1 MKVDTELIEEL
12 LRSSISSY
20 KISSATGISRQ
31 MIGKL
36 RNGQADFHKGSLEN
50 AALLYTFAMEQKKAG
65 KLHSKEFFA
74 MEKIET
80 KEDLLHRLKK
90 KTDEI
95 LITGPLAAEIYELH
109 KGQLSDTERMG
120 ADLGSGGM
128 QMVIEYLFIRL
139 FEMNEQLSKEEK
151 KIRRTITQLYYIKKI
166 SAETVLLRLKQL
178 DY

>member
-1 MKVDTELIEEL
+1 MKVDTKLIEEL
-12 LRSSISSY
+12 LDSSVSSY
-20 KISSATGISRQ
+20 KISTATGISRQ

-50 AALLYTFAMEQKKAG
+50 AVLLHSFALEQKEAG
-65 KLHSKEFFA
+65 MLKTKKLSTVE
-74 MEKIET
+74 EIET
-80 KEDLLHRLKK
+80 KEELLNRLKK

-128 QMVIEYLFIRL
+128 QMIIEYLFIRL
-139 FEMNEQLSKEEK
+139 FEMNEHLSKEEK
-151 KIRRTITQLYYIKKI
+151 KMRRTITQLYYIKKI
-166 SAETVLLRLKQL
+166 STETVLLRLKQL

>member
-1 MKVDTELIEEL
+1 MRLDTKLIEEL
-12 LRSSISSY
+12 LDSTVSSY

-50 AALLYTFAMEQKKAG
+50 AVLLHTFALEQKEAG
-65 KLHSKEFFA
+65 LLKMKELCTVKEA
-74 MEKIET
+74 AT
-80 KEDLLHRLKK
+80 KEELLDSLKK
-90 KTDEI
+90 KEDEI
-95 LITGPLAAEIYELH
+95 LITGPLASEIYALH
-109 KGQLSDTERMG
+109 EGQLSDTERMG

-128 QMVIEYLFIRL
+128 QMLIEYLFIRL

-151 KIRRTITQLYYIKKI
+151 KIRRTITQLYYIKKL
-166 SAETVLLRLKQL
+166 STETVLLRLKQL

>member
-1 MKVDTELIEEL
+1 MKVDTELIDEL
-12 LRSSISSY
+12 LNSSISSY

-50 AALLYTFAMEQKKAG
+50 AVLLHTFAMEQKKAG
-65 KLHSKEFFA
+65 TLQPKESYT
-74 MEKIET
+74 MEEIET
-80 KEDLLHRLKK
+80 KEALLSRLKK

-128 QMVIEYLFIRL
+128 QMIIEYLFIRL

-166 SAETVLLRLKQL
+166 STETILLRLKQL